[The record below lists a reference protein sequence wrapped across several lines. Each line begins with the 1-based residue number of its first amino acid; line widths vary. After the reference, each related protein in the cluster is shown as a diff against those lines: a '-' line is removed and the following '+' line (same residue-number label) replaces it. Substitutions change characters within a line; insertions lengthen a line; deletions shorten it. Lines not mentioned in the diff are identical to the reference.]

1 MLLLDSVGF
10 ESPILECESEDYRF
24 KIEDN
29 NEETEKFYKE
39 LESLKKSL
47 EESKILKEK
56 RKIEFKLNKLKSEF
70 DKKIL
75 NKNEQ
80 IEKFTN
86 ERKITDFF
94 LQRFIIESADVLLLV
109 VGKLTIED
117 QFF

>member
-1 MLLLDSVGF
+1 M
-10 ESPILECESEDYRF
+10 I
-24 KIEDN
+24 
-29 NEETEKFYKE
+29 
-39 LESLKKSL
+39 
-47 EESKILKEK
+47 
-56 RKIEFKLNKLKSEF
+56 
-70 DKKIL
+70 KIL

-117 QFF
+117 QFFLNKITKLIKEKKNFNKKLLLFIIYS